1 MRDPPWPPF
10 IERPHMHAQRA
21 SISGCKTSNLPL
33 TFGEIPKKSH
43 TITEIILSMLGKSTD
58 GVVTVAP
65 GIASR
70 ILDEMNFHG
79 QRKRKPFRVGEH
91 LARIRKGTWNPQYP
105 ITLLVMPDGT
115 MWLADGQHRM
125 EAIAQS
131 NSSIRVRINLMQA
144 DNEHEARRIYAGFDR
159 PEYIRSQHEMLEG
172 LGAAAETGLKKETV
186 RCVFRALPILLN
198 NMEHARG
205 NQEKSAAARSVEARI
220 DLLPMWATQ
229 ASIYESIV
237 DTAEHALKQPLYGAG
252 VMAVALYVLRH
263 QQARAQDF
271 WNGVVDAGALNK
283 DDPRQRLMWDLLNR
297 HLNDGSIRQGIQM
310 TALAWTRWCE
320 GTRMKMIRCT
330 EGAPIVIWG
339 TPLAKGNQ
347 S

>member
-1 MRDPPWPPF
+1 
-10 IERPHMHAQRA
+10 MHAQRA
-21 SISGCKTSNLPL
+21 SISGNNKSSLPL
-33 TFGEIPKKSH
+33 TLNLLAEPHKKRH
-43 TITEIILSMLGKSTD
+43 AINEVILSMLGKAPE
-58 GVVTVAP
+58 GVITLAP
-65 GIASR
+65 GIAAR
-70 ILDEMNFHG
+70 LLDEMNFPG

-91 LARIRKGTWNPQYP
+91 LARIRKGTWNPEYP
-105 ITLLVMPDGT
+105 VTLLVMPDRA

-131 NSSIRVRINLMQA
+131 GISIRVRINLMQA
-144 DNEHEARRIYAGFDR
+144 NNEHEARRIYAGFDR
-159 PEYIRSQHEMLEG
+159 PEYIRTQHEMLDG
-172 LGAAAETGLKKETV
+172 LGAVEETGLKRETV
-186 RCVFRALPILLN
+186 RCLFRALPIILN
-198 NMEHARG
+198 HMEHARS
-205 NQEKSAAARSVEARI
+205 NQEKAAAARSVETRL
-220 DLLPMWATQ
+220 DVLPVWAP
-229 ASIYESIV
+229 AAAIYESIV
-237 DTAEHALKQPLYGAG
+237 DTAERALKQPLYGAG

-263 QQARAQDF
+263 QPARAQDF

-320 GTRMKMIRCT
+320 GTRMKMIRCA